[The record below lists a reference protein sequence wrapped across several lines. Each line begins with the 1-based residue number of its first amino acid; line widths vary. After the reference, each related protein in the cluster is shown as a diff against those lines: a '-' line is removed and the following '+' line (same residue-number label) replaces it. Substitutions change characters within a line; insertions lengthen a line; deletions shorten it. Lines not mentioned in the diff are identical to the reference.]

1 MENPLHLISTLFG
14 VFWAAAEWGWAAL
27 PKQGSVLRPVVR
39 LKSSAL
45 EGGRRRPH
53 IPVETV
59 PEWNW
64 AHRSDVHHKIRN
76 SSLLPPFPLG
86 FSTGE
91 KALPRKNLFSLSLAK
106 TRVEPTGFHG
116 DNTECQPGAP
126 VHPVPQ
132 NNDSDK
138 RGARLGREK
147 NSPSNT
153 SFHQGGIFHHTLEK
167 SLCWRDNQ

>member
-1 MENPLHLISTLFG
+1 MENPDFLISTLFG
-14 VFWAAAEWGWAAL
+14 VFWAGEEWGWAAL
-27 PKQGSVLRPVVR
+27 LKQGSVLRPVVR

-64 AHRSDVHHKIRN
+64 THRFNVHRKVRN

-91 KALPRKNLFSLSLAK
+91 KTLPRKHLLSPSLAK
-106 TRVEPTGFHG
+106 TRVEPIRFHG
-116 DNTECQPGAP
+116 DNTECQPAAP
-126 VHPVPQ
+126 LHPVPQ
-132 NNDSDK
+132 NNESDK
-138 RGARLGREK
+138 RGARLGEGK
-147 NSPSNT
+147 
-153 SFHQGGIFHHTLEK
+153 K
-167 SLCWRDNQ
+167 